1 MIEKY
6 YDTKAAV
13 AFYAK
18 NFYIDICERTI
29 QRWCRSGRLQSI
41 KPGKSRYMT
50 KANLIAALTPVEE
63 KV

>member
-6 YDTKAAV
+6 YDTKQAA

-18 NFYIDICERTI
+18 NFNIEICERTI

-50 KANLIAALTPVEE
+50 KSNLIEALTPVAE